1 MWFLFILILFME
13 SPGTLFG
20 LIAVIF
26 TGFFAIIRYLM
37 NFTERTNTNNMAYME
52 KKDAHIERISNNFS
66 ETISEHQKVTT
77 DLSTKIGHMNDNDAQ
92 ILKALERNSHT
103 LDRALIIID
112 LQEKNTALKTVQKI
126 EESKERQLQHQG

>member
-1 MWFLFILILFME
+1 ME
-13 SPGTLFG
+13 SPATLFS

-37 NFTERTNTNNMAYME
+37 NFTERTNKNNMAYME

-66 ETISEHQKVTT
+66 ITISENQKVTT
-77 DLSTKIGHMNDNDAQ
+77 DLSTKIGQMNDNDGQ

-103 LDRALIIID
+103 LERAVTIIE